1 MPKPRDPSP
10 RSAPADAPVAAQRP
24 SSPPPASS
32 VRFKTLQALVAH
44 LGASSLDEA
53 NVVLDHPAPAALAT
67 RGRSFATPRGSD
79 DALRIYGGA
88 LTYLEAA
95 SAPARAAVPVSTALL
110 RVGAWVAL
118 AADGAYRAQTSKA
131 TERKIQRDAAAVRAD
146 DATGGA
152 RAHRDQLAD
161 IVANVAGGDAELAAR
176 ITAARAAKTADGRE
190 NHPAAS
196 LGQLVDIA
204 RSLLQRDDA
213 GVRARCGFFDLTAA
227 RVDEA
232 AQVAEAAQETARE
245 ATSPKVAAEVH
256 RTDVDVLDG
265 MNYQLMERVI
275 AIFAKAA
282 ARDVTVPKLR
292 FISLQV
298 RATKKKPADGKTPP
312 DA

>member
-10 RSAPADAPVAAQRP
+10 RTEPDAAPVAAARP
-24 SSPPPASS
+24 SSPPPAPP
-32 VRFKTLQALVAH
+32 RFTKLAALVAH

-53 NVVLDHPAPAALAT
+53 NTVLAHPDQAALAE
-67 RGRSFATPRGSD
+67 RGRTFATTRGSD

-88 LTYLEAA
+88 VTFLE
-95 SAPARAAVPVSTALL
+95 SAPKAVQAKVAITPGLL

-118 AADGAYRAQTSKA
+118 QADTAYAAQTRKAADR
-131 TERKIQRDAAAVRAD
+131 RIQRDATSARAD
-146 DATGGA
+146 EASGGA
-152 RAHRDQLAD
+152 RAVRDQLAD
-161 IVANVAGGDAELAAR
+161 VVASVAGNDPALAAR
-176 ITAARAAKTADGRE
+176 LADARSAKSADGRE
-190 NHPAAS
+190 QGPVAS
-196 LGQLVDIA
+196 LGHMVALA
-204 RSLLQRDDA
+204 REMLGRDDA
-213 GVRARCGFFDLTAA
+213 GVRARCGFFDLTPA

-232 AQVAEAAQETARE
+232 ARLVDGASEVAQEAAA
-245 ATSPKVAAEVH
+245 PKVAADVH
-256 RTDVDVLDG
+256 RTDVEVLDG